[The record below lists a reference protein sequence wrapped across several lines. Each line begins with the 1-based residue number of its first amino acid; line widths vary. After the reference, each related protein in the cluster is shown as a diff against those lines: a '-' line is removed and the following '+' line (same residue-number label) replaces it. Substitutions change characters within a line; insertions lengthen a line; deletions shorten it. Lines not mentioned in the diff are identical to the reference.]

1 MDELADEGFVAYGG
15 PAGRDNEVVLV
26 VDAGDEATVRAR
38 LALDPWTRDG
48 LLRAVAVE
56 PWTIWLGRDDCVDAA
71 RTLHLVAYVPGPRWD
86 DTKSRRQQDGWD
98 DHAEFMD
105 TLTAERIVIIGGP
118 LDERRALLVMQHD
131 SERVLRTRL
140 DEDPWVDGVLMIDRI
155 EPWRLWLAPRAAN
168 A

>member
-1 MDELADEGFVAYGG
+1 
-15 PAGRDNEVVLV
+15 
-26 VDAGDEATVRAR
+26 
-38 LALDPWTRDG
+38 
-48 LLRAVAVE
+48 
-56 PWTIWLGRDDCVDAA
+56 
-71 RTLHLVAYVPGPRWD
+71 
-86 DTKSRRQQDGWD
+86 
-98 DHAEFMD
+98 MD